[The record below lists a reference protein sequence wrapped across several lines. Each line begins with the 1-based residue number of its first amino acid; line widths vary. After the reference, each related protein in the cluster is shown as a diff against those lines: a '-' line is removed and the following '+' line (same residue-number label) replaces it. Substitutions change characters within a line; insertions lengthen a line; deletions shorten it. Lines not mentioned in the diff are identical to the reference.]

1 MCLLFEAKETTMAT
15 YKKTI
20 LISGASI
27 AGPTLA
33 YWLTRYG
40 FTPTVVE
47 RSPVLRTGG
56 FPVDVRNEGVEIA
69 KQMGIWSDLRQKI
82 TTLDRLSFMDTHNRR
97 ISGINILTLRKLLD
111 LDRTWAEIRRGDLA
125 ETLYEA
131 TKNEVEYLFGDSIQT
146 MAQDDDGVEV
156 TFASGGTRRFD
167 LVAGADGLH
176 SMTRQLV
183 FGDEARFEWYCG
195 YQVAVFTTDNY
206 LGLDHAHMLIYGVPG
221 KQVMVRSSKGNK
233 ELVACFMFKQPTKLR
248 YDRSDGEQ
256 QKQLLAD
263 AFANQAWEI
272 PTLLEK
278 MRAASDLY
286 FDPVSQ
292 IRMESWSQ
300 GRVVLLGDAAHC
312 PALLTGQGSTLAMM
326 GAYLLAGELQEADG
340 NYRQAFQQY
349 EQAFR
354 PMISKEQKKIK
365 AGGDF
370 LVPTTSLSMWTRN
383 HLSSVL
389 YPFIVVPG
397 GIWNRFFPQPPLV
410 KDYGSLSKKEA

>member
-1 MCLLFEAKETTMAT
+1 MAT
-15 YKKTI
+15 KNQTI

-33 YWLTRYG
+33 YWLKRYG

-47 RSPVLRTGG
+47 RSPVLRAGG
-56 FPVDVRNEGVEIA
+56 FPIDVRNEAVEIA
-69 KQMGIWSDLRQKI
+69 KRMGIWSDLQQKS
-82 TTLDRLSFMDTHNRR
+82 TTLDELSFVDARNQRT
-97 ISGINILTLRKLLD
+97 SGINILTLRKMLD
-111 LDRTWAEIRRGDLA
+111 LDRTWAEIMRGDLA

-131 TKNEVEYLFGDSIQT
+131 TKNEVEYLFGDSIQA
-146 MAQDDDGVEV
+146 MAQDDDGVDV

-176 SMTRQLV
+176 SITRQLV
-183 FGDEARFEWYCG
+183 FGDEAPFEWYCG
-195 YQVAVFTTDNY
+195 YQVAIFTTDNY
-206 LGLDHAHMLIYGVPG
+206 LGLDHANMLIYGIPG
-221 KQVMVRSSKGNK
+221 KQVMVRSSRGNK
-233 ELVACFMFKQPTKLR
+233 ELGACFMFKQPTKLR
-248 YDRSDGEQ
+248 YDRSDSEQ

-263 AFANQAWEI
+263 AFADQAWEI

-312 PALLTGQGSTLAMM
+312 PSLLTGQGSTLAMM
-326 GAYLLAGELQEADG
+326 GAYILAGELQATSGDH
-340 NYRQAFQQY
+340 RQAFQQY

-354 PMISKEQKKIK
+354 PVISKEQKKIK
-365 AGGDF
+365 SGGDF
-370 LVPTTSLSMWTRN
+370 LVPGTPLSLWTRN
-383 HLSSVL
+383 HLSPVL
-389 YPFIVVPG
+389 APFIMVPG
-397 GIWNRFFPQPPLV
+397 GIWNRFFPQPSLV
-410 KDYGSLSKKEA
+410 KDYVSLSKKEA